1 MQINWTLNRDLSAM
15 HAAWCI
21 THFPEA
27 TSHCSG
33 ALRTSATEISDLA
46 STFLTA
52 ETRFW
57 ETILTLTID
66 GERNAELA
74 SRLILRLLG
83 NAKRPPEVASET
95 AARVTRLEQAF
106 QLAYPK
112 YQEEIVLRAEPLK
125 QLWEAHG
132 PGLLFQIGRLTSP
145 ELLVES
151 ASIVLV
157 QPILG
162 GAGYAHLQFN
172 RAHLEAV
179 LTNSDPRLPET
190 LRVAWLLSQLDF
202 ERPVHS
208 ELINSHDIRRIAG
221 FAMIP
226 PTLIAGA
233 ELGLCEYSLQSVELA
248 IQLWH
253 ADLLCHRSESPPV
266 AALSQVL
273 MTWWETYE
281 VGKPE
286 WRIALTG
293 LDRMLP

>member
-21 THFPEA
+21 AHFPDSTA
-27 TSHCSG
+27 HCTRE
-33 ALRTSATEISDLA
+33 LRAAAVGIQELA
-46 STFLTA
+46 GPFLTA
-52 ETRFW
+52 EPRFW

-74 SRLILRLLG
+74 NRMILRLLG
-83 NAKRPPEVASET
+83 NAKRPPELASE
-95 AARVTRLEQAF
+95 ASARVSRLEQAF

-112 YQEEIVLRAEPLK
+112 YQDEIVLRAEPLK

-132 PGLLFQIGRLTSP
+132 PGLLFQIGRMTSP
-145 ELLVES
+145 DLLVES

-179 LTNSDPRLPET
+179 LTNRDPRLPET
-190 LRVAWLLSQLDF
+190 LRVAWLLAQLDF

-208 ELINSHDIRRIAG
+208 ELMNSHDIRRIAG
-221 FAMIP
+221 FATIP
-226 PTLIAGA
+226 PTLIAGS
-233 ELGLCEYSLQSVELA
+233 ELGLCEYTPQSVELA
-248 IQLWH
+248 IQFWH
-253 ADLLCHRSESPPV
+253 ADVLCHNAESPPV
-266 AALSQVL
+266 AALAQVL

-286 WRIALTG
+286 WRVALTG